1 MLRSCQLKLTG
12 MKDAHVR
19 IALLCGAVAGPLFA
33 LAVALEGAARA
44 DYDPLRHPI
53 SSLALGEHGWTQ
65 TANFIVCGILFTVY
79 AVGLRPALTPGRG
92 RLWAPILLA
101 GWGLGMI
108 GSGLFTTDP
117 VSGYPPGSPAS
128 VTDPTT
134 AGVLHDVFALPVF
147 LGFPVL
153 CAVMAARFI
162 GERRVWWSV
171 YTLAS
176 GVGFL
181 VAFFLSSAGFSQ
193 QAGLVEVGGLLQRV
207 TVAIGLSWLTLLA
220 VHLSRRRSLRP

>member
-1 MLRSCQLKLTG
+1 

-19 IALLCGAVAGPLFA
+19 LALLCGAAAGPLFA
-33 LAVALEGAARA
+33 LAAAVEGATRA
-44 DYDPLRHPI
+44 DYDPMRHPI
-53 SSLALGEHGWTQ
+53 SSLALGEFGWTQ

-79 AVGLRPALTPGRG
+79 ALGLRPALKPGRG

-128 VTDPTT
+128 VTAPPT
-134 AGVLHDVFALPVF
+134 AGVLHDLFALPVF

-153 CAVMAARFI
+153 CAVMAVRFI
-162 GERRVWWSV
+162 GERRIAWSV
-171 YTLAS
+171 YTLLS

-181 VAFFLSSAGFSQ
+181 VAFFLASAGFSQ
-193 QAGLVEVGGLLQRV
+193 QAGLVEVGGLFQRL
-207 TVAIGLSWLTLLA
+207 TVAIGLAWLTLLA
-220 VHLSRRRSLRP
+220 VSLLRRRSRHGGEGI